1 VPFFLVSHTYQKF
14 SCPPQL
20 HSISRS
26 WTVPKSSV
34 TFAITA
40 LVPSRV
46 ISPPASSMHVLRR
59 VLILLF
65 SFHLAVALKFDL
77 IAQPPHSKN
86 ERCIRNFVNRDT
98 LVVVTAIL
106 DGSRGDGQV
115 VNMHVCSSDQS
126 FWGIDSVYALRYQKR
141 TDVCGF
147 SQIKDSVGNDYG
159 RPKDITGETRMAFT
173 SLADTAFDVC
183 FENNLATSS
192 CMYFTN
198 VPPLAGMI
206 PAYAH
211 QTRDRL
217 PPDTSSSTSTLAP
230 TPKTGPASKPQRS

>member
-1 VPFFLVSHTYQKF
+1 
-14 SCPPQL
+14 
-20 HSISRS
+20 
-26 WTVPKSSV
+26 
-34 TFAITA
+34 
-40 LVPSRV
+40 
-46 ISPPASSMHVLRR
+46 MHVFRSA
-59 VLILLF
+59 LILLL
-65 SFHLAVALKFDL
+65 SFHLGTALKFDL

-106 DGSRGDGQV
+106 DGSKGDGQI
-115 VNMHVCSSDQS
+115 VNMHVCFDQS
-126 FWGIDSVYALRYQKR
+126 FWGIDSLCGLRSWKR
-141 TDVCGF
+141 TDVCGS

-183 FENNLATSS
+183 FENNLVTSS
-192 CMYFTN
+192 CMYFAN
-198 VPPLAGMI
+198 VPLLAVRI

-211 QTRDRL
+211 QTRDHL

-230 TPKTGPASKPQRS
+230 TPKTGPASRPRRS